1 MKQHSNLGVLVLS
14 VCTRF
19 LTEGIPLPAGFASP
33 LLQLL
38 WLQAQPPVSFYCTT
52 LDGRKEGCL
61 QSWASP
67 CCSPLTLHLPR
78 TGTGG
83 EVSPGQRD
91 ASEAGGESGQCKE
104 C

>member
-1 MKQHSNLGVLVLS
+1 MKQHSNLRVEVLS

-19 LTEGIPLPAGFASP
+19 LKEGIPLPVKHISP

-52 LDGRKEGCL
+52 LDGRLPAELGLPTL
-61 QSWASP
+61 QPTDTPSSQNWQ
-67 CCSPLTLHLPR
+67 R
-78 TGTGG
+78 RRG
-83 EVSPGQRD
+83 EPQRD